1 MNKFTTKQ
9 SILKMTKLTS
19 FIVLLLISCT
29 TTPKP
34 EVLNTS
40 FTTIYKKSNGG
51 SENAGYVHIT
61 NNEDYIKFIETLKI
75 DESEFNQLVTV
86 NFKENDVV
94 VLNQGQKTSGGYAI
108 DVALINW
115 ENDFLLIKKNETFP
129 SKGESVSMALTSP
142 YCITII
148 PKTKKIKIIE

>member
-1 MNKFTTKQ
+1 MNKFIIKQ
-9 SILKMTKLTS
+9 SILKMNK
-19 FIVLLLISCT
+19 IVPFVVILLLSC

-34 EVLNTS
+34 VVLNTS
-40 FTTIYKKSNGG
+40 FSTIYKNSNGG
-51 SENAGYVHIT
+51 AENAGYLHIT

-75 DESEFNQLVTV
+75 DESEFNKLVTI

-108 DVALINW
+108 DVAQINW
-115 ENDFLLIKKNETFP
+115 ENETLLIKKLETFP
-129 SKGESVSMALTSP
+129 TKDEMVTMVLTSP

-148 PKTKKIKIIE
+148 PKTKSIKVY

>member
-1 MNKFTTKQ
+1 MNKFIIKQ
-9 SILKMTKLTS
+9 SILKMNK
-19 FIVLLLISCT
+19 IVPFVVILLLSC

-34 EVLNTS
+34 VVLNTS
-40 FTTIYKKSNGG
+40 FSTIYKNSNGG
-51 SENAGYVHIT
+51 AENAGYLHIT

-75 DESEFNQLVTV
+75 DESEFNKLVTI

-108 DVALINW
+108 DVAQINW
-115 ENDFLLIKKNETFP
+115 ENETLLIKKLETFP
-129 SKGESVSMALTSP
+129 TKDEMVTMVLTYP

-148 PKTKKIKIIE
+148 PKTKSIKVY

>member
-1 MNKFTTKQ
+1 MNKFIIKQ
-9 SILKMTKLTS
+9 SILKMNK
-19 FIVLLLISCT
+19 IVPFVVILLLSC

-34 EVLNTS
+34 VVLNTS
-40 FTTIYKKSNGG
+40 FSTIYKNSNGG
-51 SENAGYVHIT
+51 AENAGYLHIT

-75 DESEFNQLVTV
+75 DESEFNKLVTI

-108 DVALINW
+108 DVAQINW
-115 ENDFLLIKKNETFP
+115 ENETLLIKKLETFP
-129 SKGESVSMALTSP
+129 TKGEMVTMVLTSP

-148 PKTKKIKIIE
+148 PKTKSIKVY

>member
-1 MNKFTTKQ
+1 MNK
-9 SILKMTKLTS
+9 
-19 FIVLLLISCT
+19 IVPFVVILLLSC

-34 EVLNTS
+34 VVLNTS
-40 FTTIYKKSNGG
+40 FSTIYKNSNGG
-51 SENAGYVHIT
+51 AENAGYLHIT

-75 DESEFNQLVTV
+75 DESEFNKLVTI

-108 DVALINW
+108 DVAQINW
-115 ENDFLLIKKNETFP
+115 ENETLLIKKLETFP
-129 SKGESVSMALTSP
+129 IKGEMVTMVLTSP

-148 PKTKKIKIIE
+148 PKTKSIKVY

>member
-1 MNKFTTKQ
+1 MNK
-9 SILKMTKLTS
+9 
-19 FIVLLLISCT
+19 IVPFVVILLLSC

-34 EVLNTS
+34 VVLNTS
-40 FTTIYKKSNGG
+40 FSTIYKNSNGG
-51 SENAGYVHIT
+51 AENTGYLHIT

-75 DESEFNQLVTV
+75 DESEFNKLVTI

-108 DVALINW
+108 DVAQINW
-115 ENDFLLIKKNETFP
+115 ENETLLIKKLETFP
-129 SKGESVSMALTSP
+129 TKDEMVTMVLTSP

-148 PKTKKIKIIE
+148 PKTKSIKVY

>member
-1 MNKFTTKQ
+1 MNK
-9 SILKMTKLTS
+9 
-19 FIVLLLISCT
+19 IVPFVVILLLSC

-34 EVLNTS
+34 VVLNTS
-40 FTTIYKKSNGG
+40 FSTIYKNSNGG
-51 SENAGYVHIT
+51 AENAGYLHIT

-75 DESEFNQLVTV
+75 DESEFNKLVTI

-108 DVALINW
+108 DVAQINW
-115 ENDFLLIKKNETFP
+115 ENETLLIKKLETFP
-129 SKGESVSMALTSP
+129 TKDEMVTMVLTSP

-148 PKTKKIKIIE
+148 PKTKSIKVY

>member
-1 MNKFTTKQ
+1 MNKFIIKQ
-9 SILKMTKLTS
+9 YILKMTKITS

-34 EVLNTS
+34 VVLNTS
-40 FTTIYKKSNGG
+40 FSTIYKNSNGG
-51 SENAGYVHIT
+51 AENASYLHIT
-61 NNEDYIKFIETLKI
+61 NNEDYIKLIETLKI

-94 VLNQGQKTSGGYAI
+94 VLNQGQKKSGGFSI
-108 DVALINW
+108 DVAAINW
-115 ENDFLLIKKNETFP
+115 ENDTLLIKKLEIAPN
-129 SKGESVSMALTSP
+129 KGDIVTMVLTSP

-148 PKTKKIKIIE
+148 PKTKNIRIIQ